1 MLRTITLVSL
11 VLALALVTTTNA
23 QIDDAACTLDCP
35 LDAPCTL
42 GHADFSE
49 ITIALGHATHL
60 NNMHC
65 ACPPGWTG
73 VVCDHKF
80 EACSDN
86 HECYH
91 GGECLAGLTDKFG
104 NEQLFC
110 DCTHAVSSDG
120 TKYVGKYC
128 ETPFDT
134 LCDHDDSGDL
144 FCVNG
149 GDCNPNYE

>member
-1 MLRTITLVSL
+1 VGHSETI
-11 VLALALVTTTNA
+11 
-23 QIDDAACTLDCP
+23 
-35 LDAPCTL
+35 
-42 GHADFSE
+42 SE
-49 ITIALGHATHL
+49 IAIDLGHATHM

-73 VVCDHKF
+73 IMCDHKY
-80 EACSDN
+80 ESCSDN

-91 GGECLAGLTDKFG
+91 GGECLAGGLTDTFG

-110 DCTHAVSSDG
+110 DCNNAISSDG

-128 ETPFDT
+128 ETPFDK
-134 LCDHDDSGDL
+134 LCDIDDDNASTGEL

-149 GDCNPNYE
+149 GDCNPDYE